1 MTNLGAPLTGFFL
14 LASLFFS
21 PRLSFA
27 QTATTDAEAPQKF
40 ADFGVF
46 RLRSGQTIPNFRLGY
61 RTAGNLNA
69 EKSNAVIWL
78 PWLGGRSHDLL
89 QYVGPSNVV
98 DTTKYFAIL
107 IDPIGDGI
115 STSPSNS
122 RIQPRMRFPEFTIRD
137 LVEAEHRLVVDE
149 LKLSHLHAVI
159 GISMGGMQAFEWLAA
174 YPDFMDLAVSLSGSP
189 QSTSYDKLEWQAQID
204 ALKLDPNWK
213 DGNGRGPMAAGF
225 GLYSEIN
232 SMNITSPE
240 YRVEKTPPKE
250 FDAFLA
256 QTRKAGLGDAAAACD
271 AIRQR
276 EAIMSL
282 DIPAEFGIRMEEFA
296 KRSKANVLVFI
307 SPEDHMVNP
316 SPAIYFAKVAG
327 APLITLDSACGHTS
341 FACVSIGPTVAQ
353 FLADPGSVHTMTLQ
367 DSGKQ

>member
-1 MTNLGAPLTGFFL
+1 MTNLADRLAGFL
-14 LASLFFS
+14 LLAALFGS
-21 PRLSFA
+21 PRVSLG

-40 ADFGVF
+40 ADFGDF
-46 RLRSGQTIPNFRLGY
+46 KLQSGLTIRNLRLGY
-61 RTAGNLNA
+61 RTAGNLDA

-89 QYVGPSNVV
+89 RYVGPANVV

-107 IDPIGDGI
+107 VDPIGDGI

-122 RIQPRMRFPEFTIRD
+122 ATQPRMRFPQFTIRD
-137 LVEAEHRLVVDE
+137 IVEAEHRLVVEE
-149 LKLSHLHAVI
+149 LKLTHLHAVI

-174 YPDFMDLAVSLSGSP
+174 YPEFTDLAISLSGSP
-189 QSTSYDKLEWQAQID
+189 QSTSYDKLQWQAQID
-204 ALKLDPNWK
+204 ALELDPNWK
-213 DGNGRGPMAAGF
+213 GGNGRGPMTAGF

-240 YRVEKTPPKE
+240 YRVQKTPPQE
-250 FDAFLA
+250 FGAFLA
-256 QTRKAGLGDAAAACD
+256 KTRKTGLGDAAAGCD

-276 EAIMSL
+276 QAIMSL
-282 DIPAEFGIRMEEFA
+282 DILTEFGITMEKFA
-296 KRSKANVLVFI
+296 KRSKAKALVFI

-316 SPAIYFAKVAG
+316 ATAIYFANVAG

-353 FLADPGSVHTMTLQ
+353 FLADPANVHTMTLK
-367 DSGKQ
+367 DSGK

>member
-1 MTNLGAPLTGFFL
+1 MTNLAVRLAGFFL
-14 LASLFFS
+14 LAILFFS

-27 QTATTDAEAPQKF
+27 QIATTDAEAPQKF

-46 RLRSGQTIPNFRLGY
+46 KLQSGQTIRNFRLGY

-69 EKSNAVIWL
+69 EKSNAVLWL
-78 PWLGGRSHDLL
+78 PWLGGRSQDLL
-89 QYVGPSNVV
+89 QYVGPANVV

-107 IDPIGDGI
+107 VDPIGDGI

-122 RIQPRMRFPEFTIRD
+122 ALQSRMRFPQFTIRD
-137 LVEAEHRLVVDE
+137 IVEAEHRLVADE
-149 LKLSHLHAVI
+149 LKLTHLHAVI

-174 YPDFMDLAVSLSGSP
+174 YPEFMDSAVSLSGSP
-189 QSTSYDKLEWQAQID
+189 QTTSYDKLQWQAQID
-204 ALKLDPNWK
+204 ALELDPNWK
-213 DGNGRGPMAAGF
+213 GGNGRGPMKAGF

-256 QTRKAGLGDAAAACD
+256 QTRKTGLGDAAAACD

-276 EAIMSL
+276 QAIMSL
-282 DIPAEFGIRMEEFA
+282 DILTEFGITMEQFV
-296 KRSKANVLVFI
+296 KRSKAKVLVFI

-316 SPAIYFAKVAG
+316 TTAIYFAKVAD

-341 FACVSIGPTVAQ
+341 FACIAIGPTVAQ
-353 FLADPGSVHTMTLQ
+353 FLAEPGSVHSMTLK
-367 DSGKQ
+367 DANR